1 MKIEVGGICRN
12 CPQSLTHTSTHT
24 PINSLI
30 HSFTHQPTHS
40 LLHSPT
46 HPLHQDASLHNLFFL
61 FVLIE
66 NGFNQQLHSRTKKK
80 LSAVSPQ
87 IHVRTLSFS
96 LSLFLSSFFLLSF
109 ASVFFSVSFSLL
121 FPFFFLFLSF
131 RCAFG
136 YKRSQLWCTYKQT
149 AQPGNSQ
156 TCFPSEVGP
165 RFLFWT
171 LLSHLAKHSACDSVS
186 SPRGEAIERP
196 PTCHPLALESALVCG
211 QNICGGRTSPKS
223 AIRFDK

>member
-1 MKIEVGGICRN
+1 M
-12 CPQSLTHTSTHT
+12 
-24 PINSLI
+24 
-30 HSFTHQPTHS
+30 
-40 LLHSPT
+40 
-46 HPLHQDASLHNLFFL
+46 
-61 FVLIE
+61 FVLS
-66 NGFNQQLHSRTKKK
+66 L
-80 LSAVSPQ
+80 
-87 IHVRTLSFS
+87 FS
-96 LSLFLSSFFLLSF
+96 LSFPLIFFPPIFRFCLLFCFFLSLVPLL
-109 ASVFFSVSFSLL
+109 
-121 FPFFFLFLSF
+121 FLFLSF